1 MRFCICIS
9 AHYQVLINFA
19 TTYLTVSTDRAQHR
33 RVGVAGGACA
43 AKGADEQRA
52 WPASFVPRQNIKAGH
67 SRASTS
73 CEVSF
78 VLIRFAEKINQNV
91 RVAQGMTV
99 FLFN

>member
-1 MRFCICIS
+1 VWGLPGEP
-9 AHYQVLINFA
+9 VLP
-19 TTYLTVSTDRAQHR
+19 
-33 RVGVAGGACA
+33 
-43 AKGADEQRA
+43 KGADEQGA